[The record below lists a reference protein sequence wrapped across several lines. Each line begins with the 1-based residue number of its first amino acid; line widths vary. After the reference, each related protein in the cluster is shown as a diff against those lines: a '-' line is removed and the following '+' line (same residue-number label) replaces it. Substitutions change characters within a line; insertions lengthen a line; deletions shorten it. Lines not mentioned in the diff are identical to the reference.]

1 MLEFKSAAGWT
12 PIMSACEGGH
22 IDMIEAIIEGA
33 EDDKRVKMLGYTC
46 ESGSPLHAAI
56 TG

>member
-1 MLEFKSAAGWT
+1 
-12 PIMSACEGGH
+12 MSACEGGH

-33 EDDKRVKMLGYTC
+33 EDDKRVKMLGYIC